1 MLRLK
6 PRQRAVLIEEVPGAA
21 NLAAG
26 SMFFG
31 QFLTDRPFSVVLGV
45 AGITA
50 WIALW
55 VLTLLL
61 AQEGQWPDSM

>member
-6 PRQRAVLIEEVPGAA
+6 PRQREVLIEKVPDAA

-31 QFLTDRPFSVVLGV
+31 QFLTDRPFSVVLGLT
-45 AGITA
+45 GITA
-50 WIALW
+50 WVAFW
-55 VLTLLL
+55 VFTLLL
-61 AQEGQWPDSM
+61 AEEGQ